1 MKNGRYK
8 LTPKRFLFMY
18 LVISMILGMY
28 YLCYTGGE
36 CLKLILQEA
45 DFCFMDFFNHIYYV
59 KEPQCVYDVN
69 FNACFPPLAYMLY
82 WLLSRMIPVDGLA
95 INDASSFTSY
105 GILLFC
111 IYHILMG
118 ILFYAVISGL
128 LKSCGEKFC
137 LLFTLLICV
146 SNVFIFSVV
155 WTGNAALL
163 ACIVLLKAF
172 ELRDREDKWSREFA
186 LLLIAAAA
194 GLKIYPALFG
204 IFYLKEKRYREA
216 GRLII
221 YGIVF
226 FFVPFIFFGG
236 LHGLFQMLKNQ
247 QQLHSV
253 VYYGWRNIQAV
264 WNQMDNRFLM
274 MNMPIIG
281 KILAGLYAVIAMTGG
296 WILEDKWKRLFLLC
310 SIMIVVPSWSG
321 SYTIIYLVLPLA
333 YFLSGMREQKTD
345 YVYAT
350 LFAMMFSFFVW
361 NTPTITNL
369 TGDLSWVFRYVPVY
383 MMGVMLAVET
393 IITGC
398 RLLLDGKLSRTR
410 P

>member
-172 ELRDREDKWSREFA
+172 ELRDREDKRSRELA

-216 GRLII
+216 VRLII

-226 FFVPFIFFGG
+226 FFVPFVFFRRRTWTVSDAEESTAITFCRILWMEEHPGSMESDGQPVFNDEYANYRENTCRPICGHCHDRRMDPGRQMETVIFIMQYHDCCAF
-236 LHGLFQMLKNQ
+236 LERFLYDYLPSTAAGLFFERAAGAKDRLRVCDIICDDV
-247 QQLHSV
+247 QLFCLE
-253 VYYGWRNIQAV
+253 Y
-264 WNQMDNRFLM
+264 
-274 MNMPIIG
+274 
-281 KILAGLYAVIAMTGG
+281 AGDY
-296 WILEDKWKRLFLLC
+296 
-310 SIMIVVPSWSG
+310 G
-321 SYTIIYLVLPLA
+321 SYRRSVLG
-333 YFLSGMREQKTD
+333 SQICTD
-345 YVYAT
+345 LHDGGYA
-350 LFAMMFSFFVW
+350 
-361 NTPTITNL
+361 
-369 TGDLSWVFRYVPVY
+369 
-383 MMGVMLAVET
+383 
-393 IITGC
+393 GC
-398 RLLLDGKLSRTR
+398 
-410 P
+410 